1 MHFGIFD
8 LLQVTVFVSLFA
20 LVLAMPIALG
30 IAIFLT
36 QYSPRRMAGPLAY
49 MVDLLA
55 AVPSIIYGVWGL
67 YVLAPRCG
75 RSPPGSTNNLGWVFL
90 FATGNASVSGGGT
103 IFTAGI
109 VLAVMILPIITAVTR
124 EVFVQTPQ
132 DQIEAA
138 LALGATRW
146 EVVKTTV
153 LPFGRSGYIS
163 GAMLGL
169 GRALGETIALLII
182 LRGTQAA
189 FGWSLFDGGY
199 TFATKI
205 AATAS
210 EFNDQYKAGAYIAA
224 GLVLF
229 MLTFVVNCDGA
240 RRHGRKSR
248 KRYPMTSI
256 LDRPLKARTFT
267 GVSLRRRASNVVATV
282 LVTLSV
288 AMALVPLI
296 WVLYSVVSKGIR
308 RGQVDRVV
316 DAFTSRHDGVRSR
329 VAVRTTRS
337 SARCCKAWC
346 VRSSRYPSACSSRSI
361 SSSTAAAPR
370 LAKLTT
376 FMVDI
381 LTGVPSIVAALFIYA
396 LWIATLGFPRSGFA
410 VSLALV
416 LLMIPVIVRATEE
429 MLRIVPMDLREASYA
444 LGVPKW
450 KTIAK
455 HRAFRPRCRA
465 SSPAS
470 CWRWPA

>member
-1 MHFGIFD
+1 MRFGIFD
-8 LLQVTVFVSLFA
+8 LVQVTVIVALFA
-20 LVLAMPIALG
+20 LVLAMPVALG

-36 QYSPRRMAGPLAY
+36 QYSPRRLAGPLAY

-67 YVLAPRCG
+67 YVLAPRL
-75 RSPPGSTNNLGWVFL
+75 RPVATWLNQHLGWVFL

-124 EVFVQTPQ
+124 EVFIQTPQ
-132 DQIEAA
+132 GQIEAA

-205 AATAS
+205 AATAY
-210 EFNDQYKAGAYIAA
+210 EFNNQYKAGAYIAA

-229 MLTFVVNCDGA
+229 LLTLRGECDGA
-240 RRHGRKSR
+240 CRRCGQGH
-248 KRYPMTSI
+248 PVTSI

-267 GVSLRRRASNVVATV
+267 GVSLRRRLANVVATV
-282 LVTLSV
+282 LVTLSLGCGAGAADLGAV
-288 AMALVPLI
+288 F
-296 WVLYSVVSKGIR
+296 GG
-308 RGQVDRVV
+308 GQRTR
-316 DAFTSRHDGVRSR
+316 DASN
-329 VAVRTTRS
+329 
-337 SARCCKAWC
+337 
-346 VRSSRYPSACSSRSI
+346 
-361 SSSTAAAPR
+361 
-370 LAKLTT
+370 
-376 FMVDI
+376 
-381 LTGVPSIVAALFIYA
+381 
-396 LWIATLGFPRSGFA
+396 
-410 VSLALV
+410 
-416 LLMIPVIVRATEE
+416 
-429 MLRIVPMDLREASYA
+429 
-444 LGVPKW
+444 
-450 KTIAK
+450 
-455 HRAFRPRCRA
+455 
-465 SSPAS
+465 PAS
-470 CWRWPA
+470 GGRIRKPT